1 MRDGDRSSGQP
12 VAVDAGD
19 GQGGRT
25 ANRQR
30 RGLILLALCL
40 AALIINIDITI
51 VNVALPSLV
60 RQLGATTTN
69 LQWIVDAYNLVFA
82 ALILAAGSLSDRIG
96 RKGVLLAG
104 LGVFAAGSL
113 AGSFCRTPH
122 ELIAAR
128 ALMGIG
134 AAGIFPSTLSLL
146 ANVFTERKER
156 AQAIG
161 LWGATAGV
169 GVATGPI
176 VGGWLLGRFW
186 WGSVFLFMVP
196 VAAAVAGLI
205 AWAVPSSRDPTAPP
219 IDWRGLFLSSAGM
232 GTLVLS
238 IIQAPEWGWSSV
250 RTLGTMVLGLGILAI
265 FVSVERRMA
274 RPMLDVG
281 LFRNPRFTAASG
293 SVTVGFFTLSGFSF
307 LITQYFQ
314 FVKGYTPL
322 GTGVRILPVATSLA
336 VASVL
341 GTKLAVKIGNKAV
354 VASGLLLTGAF
365 LLWVA
370 TVSQSTPYAVLVGQM
385 LMGGG
390 GLGLISA
397 PATEAIMGV
406 VPKEKAGVGS
416 AVNDATR
423 LFGVHSFAGGCR
435 VAGVVAAGGAVLAA
449 ALLPA
454 RPVVA
459 QPVVAQPGGN
469 ERRLIV
475 GPAGEAIGRVPVDER
490 GRLGAALVSFSTAQ
504 AALPRVEAAL
514 SAGSAPSP
522 DDLAV
527 LNRAS
532 AALADAAGALGV
544 DPGAATLAELEAREA
559 AREAALGARRALRR
573 LAGASGP
580 GVGAT
585 ELAGLA
591 AEAARLAAAPSWSSE
606 DRVRSLVLVRLVE
619 LADMANDGGDDER
632 IDALDAELRSSLGPA
647 GAPVVLA
654 GARGRLVL
662 PDDGS

>member
-51 VNVALPSLV
+51 VNVTLPSLV
-60 RQLGATTTN
+60 RELGATTTN
-69 LQWIVDAYNLVFA
+69 LQWVVDAYNLVFA

-113 AGSFCRTPH
+113 AGSFCRTPD

-134 AAGIFPSTLSLL
+134 AAGIFPSTLSLI

-196 VAAAVAGLI
+196 VAAVVAGLV

-238 IIQAPEWGWSSV
+238 IIQAPEWGWSSA
-250 RTLGTMVLGLGILAI
+250 RTLGTMALGLGILAI

-274 RPMLDVG
+274 RPMPDVG
-281 LFRNPRFTAASG
+281 LSTNP
-293 SVTVGFFTLSGFSF
+293 
-307 LITQYFQ
+307 
-314 FVKGYTPL
+314 
-322 GTGVRILPVATSLA
+322 
-336 VASVL
+336 
-341 GTKLAVKIGNKAV
+341 
-354 VASGLLLTGAF
+354 
-365 LLWVA
+365 
-370 TVSQSTPYAVLVGQM
+370 
-385 LMGGG
+385 
-390 GLGLISA
+390 
-397 PATEAIMGV
+397 
-406 VPKEKAGVGS
+406 
-416 AVNDATR
+416 
-423 LFGVHSFAGGCR
+423 
-435 VAGVVAAGGAVLAA
+435 
-449 ALLPA
+449 
-454 RPVVA
+454 
-459 QPVVAQPGGN
+459 
-469 ERRLIV
+469 
-475 GPAGEAIGRVPVDER
+475 
-490 GRLGAALVSFSTAQ
+490 
-504 AALPRVEAAL
+504 
-514 SAGSAPSP
+514 
-522 DDLAV
+522 
-527 LNRAS
+527 
-532 AALADAAGALGV
+532 
-544 DPGAATLAELEAREA
+544 
-559 AREAALGARRALRR
+559 
-573 LAGASGP
+573 
-580 GVGAT
+580 
-585 ELAGLA
+585 
-591 AEAARLAAAPSWSSE
+591 
-606 DRVRSLVLVRLVE
+606 
-619 LADMANDGGDDER
+619 
-632 IDALDAELRSSLGPA
+632 
-647 GAPVVLA
+647 
-654 GARGRLVL
+654 
-662 PDDGS
+662 